1 MIMTIVLEGSLS
13 LVFCLAFFA
22 AAARPIPS
30 PSGAEDNAALAAA

>member
-22 AAARPIPS
+22 AAARPVPA
-30 PSGAEDNAALAAA
+30 PGAANDEAAMAPA